1 MQQVWGGGNKAFLLT
16 NISNFYIVDG
26 SSRKKITSSD
36 SFTMGTTDIYSD
48 TTSSNPIQYNTIVCN
63 DEITNYLSQLTGAQN
78 YFIVYAIKD
87 NQIQI
92 NDITS
97 KININGATTSYGN
110 INLSLNVFNALDL
123 RGGGRAIY
131 ASDPNLSLNKDTNG
145 KYIIQIPSPDG
156 IYDTVVI
163 DEKGL
168 AGVNGTEDNSNTL
181 RNNYKIILN
190 NGGYLVNKFQLV
202 RMGIRLILNG
212 GTFVC
217 DTQGIYF
224 KNERGDDLT
233 DYSNVKYIV
242 NNNVQIGI
250 SLDYKLGEVYNYGQ
264 IIQDGNIEITGK
276 LWNNGIWRVKNKTLT
291 LHGEMTNIG
300 IFKINSNI
308 YTYSR
313 LNNDEGGIIEMLS
326 DGKIIFDNEDS
337 TLNIQHLILN
347 RGQFIDMKNNSTIEI
362 LKTPNSLLWFIE
374 NYSTAKLDCIIKSSI
389 PLISYNLKDSI
400 LYLENDFESDDNFK
414 IKNNSVVISYK
425 KTDPIFVEDDIDYER
440 YLNIYNMKYYKDDK
454 PINLDESLQNINDCI
469 FELNSVNIE
478 PDVLNTVTFLLS
490 SQYNIKHQT
499 DGKIDE
505 ILRLIKFGLLK
516 DLPYTPNIPIQPV
529 KPPFY
534 PPKPKYQSGCP
545 CYK

>member
-1 MQQVWGGGNKAFLLT
+1 
-16 NISNFYIVDG
+16 
-26 SSRKKITSSD
+26 
-36 SFTMGTTDIYSD
+36 MGTTNIYSD
-48 TTSSNPIQYNTIVCN
+48 TTSSDPIQYNTIVCN

-97 KININGATTSYGN
+97 KININGATISYGN
-110 INLSLNVFNALDL
+110 INLSLNVFSALSIN
-123 RGGGRAIY
+123 GGGRAIY
-131 ASDPNLSLNKDTNG
+131 ASDPNLSLNKDTKG

-181 RNNYKIILN
+181 RDNYKIILN

-217 DTQGIYF
+217 DTRGIYF
-224 KNERGDDLT
+224 KNEQGKDLT
-233 DYSNVKYIV
+233 DYSNVKYII

-264 IIQDGNIEITGK
+264 VIQDGNIEITGK

-300 IFKINSNI
+300 TFKINSNI

-313 LNNDEGGIIEMLS
+313 LINDENGIMEMLS
-326 DGKIIFDNEDS
+326 DGKIIFDNEDP

-499 DGKIDE
+499 DGMIDE

-516 DLPYTPNIPIQPV
+516 DWSYGSSSNIPIQPG

-534 PPKPKYQSGCP
+534 PPKPKYQPCCP
-545 CYK
+545 CFK